1 MTRKEWARAGHVR
14 RAHGLRGR
22 LALRVY
28 LSEPPLPLEPE
39 TPVLLGDEAFTV
51 TRCRITGP
59 QDMLVDLREV
69 TGRERAEG
77 LAGSPLSLRLL
88 DLAEAGQGIPLPALL
103 GMSVPGAAV
112 GDSPPSVTG
121 FHPVRGNPLITVGR
135 GREALD
141 IPLSL
146 VDPADIDWAEGTIG
160 VELPAGFREALQ
172 P

>member
-1 MTRKEWARAGHVR
+1 LTRSEWARAGHVR

-39 TPVLLGDEAFTV
+39 SPVMLGEETFTV

-59 QDMLVDLREV
+59 ADMLVDLREV
-69 TGRERAEG
+69 TDRERAEE
-77 LAGSPLSLRLL
+77 LAGSPLSLLL
-88 DLAEAGQGIPLPALL
+88 GDLAAAGQGIPLPALL
-103 GMSVPGAAV
+103 GMKVAGA
-112 GDSPPSVTG
+112 GEGGEPPEVAG

-146 VDPADIDWAEGTIG
+146 VDPADIDWAERTIG
-160 VELPAGFREALQ
+160 VELPPGFREALQ

>member
-1 MTRKEWARAGHVR
+1 MTRSEWARAGHVR

-39 TPVLLGDEAFTV
+39 TPVLLGDDTFTV

-77 LAGSPLSLRLL
+77 LAGSPLSLRLR

-103 GMSVPGAAV
+103 GMRVPGAAE
-112 GDSPPSVTG
+112 GDSTPSVTG
-121 FHPVRGNPLITVGR
+121 FHPVGGNPLITVGR
-135 GREALD
+135 GPEALD

-160 VELPAGFREALQ
+160 VELPAGFREALK